1 MRPTAA
7 SSVDLHNPLKPLNI
21 PDAQAELARN
31 RCRSQRIDVWQQ
43 AVDTDV
49 FNPGF
54 RSAEMRARMSGGRPD
69 AVILTYVG
77 RLGAGARGRPT
88 RARARARGAPHN
100 QQRGRL
106 RARARGQARA
116 CTGLGASTPSSS
128 TWYSLRDFISFTV
141 SPTRTAPS
149 TTRKYTITPCAPRAA
164 VASGAL
170 MHMRSPA
177 SSSNAIGAA
186 GCGRLPGRM

>member
-88 RARARARGAPHN
+88 RARARARGAPDACS
-100 QQRGRL
+100 RGVL
-106 RARARGQARA
+106 WAWLGVARVIGALGPVARQACQLDLFEEER
-116 CTGLGASTPSSS
+116 SSS
-128 TWYSLRDFISFTV
+128 R
-141 SPTRTAPS
+141 
-149 TTRKYTITPCAPRAA
+149 
-164 VASGAL
+164 
-170 MHMRSPA
+170 
-177 SSSNAIGAA
+177 
-186 GCGRLPGRM
+186 

>member
-88 RARARARGAPHN
+88 RARARARGGGPAP
-100 QQRGRL
+100 GGGGGGGGGPPA
-106 RARARGQARA
+106 RARARARRARRVQPGCPVGMAWRGEGHWRAWA
-116 CTGLGASTPSSS
+116 CGATGLSA
-128 TWYSLRDFISFTV
+128 
-141 SPTRTAPS
+141 
-149 TTRKYTITPCAPRAA
+149 
-164 VASGAL
+164 
-170 MHMRSPA
+170 
-177 SSSNAIGAA
+177 
-186 GCGRLPGRM
+186 